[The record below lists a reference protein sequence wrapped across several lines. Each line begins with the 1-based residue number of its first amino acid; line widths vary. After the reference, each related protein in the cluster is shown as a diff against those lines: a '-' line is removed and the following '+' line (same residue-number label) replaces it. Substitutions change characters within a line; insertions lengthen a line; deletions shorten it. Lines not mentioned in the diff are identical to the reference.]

1 MQRVIIDYKKLT
13 PDILALLNDRFPDG
27 YGDNDIITFKNHK
40 NETIDAVEVRTEE
53 TIYLVK
59 IGSHLIDAMANID
72 LTDDYDDLDNED
84 SSPPIPD
91 EMDDDEE

>member
-13 PDILALLNDRFPDG
+13 PEILSLLTTKFPDG

-40 NETIDAVEVRTEE
+40 NETIDAVEVRTDE

-59 IGSHLIDAMANID
+59 IGKHLVDSMANID
-72 LTDDYDDLDNED
+72 LVDD
-84 SSPPIPD
+84 SSDEIKADQSQDIPLNA
-91 EMDDDEE
+91 EEK

>member
-13 PDILALLNDRFPDG
+13 PEIVFLLNEKFPDG

-40 NETIDAVEVRTEE
+40 NETIDAVEVRCSD

-59 IGSHLIDAMANID
+59 IGKHLIDSMAKID
-72 LTDDYDDLDNED
+72 LIDDSDEVEEAAD
-84 SSPPIPD
+84 SDIIIK
-91 EMDDDEE
+91 DEEE

>member
-13 PDILALLNDRFPDG
+13 PEILTLLTTKFPDG

-40 NETIDAVEVRTEE
+40 NETIDAVEVRTND

-59 IGSHLIDAMANID
+59 ISTHLIDSMANID
-72 LTDDYDDLDNED
+72 LVDDRSEEDLAAPKDLEESLED
-84 SSPPIPD
+84 
-91 EMDDDEE
+91 